1 MSVVQ
6 VLIILTSRSGV
17 WLAILF
23 SQHGLILSS
32 DDTWTWTSKVSTDL
46 TNPLFPPGADDAG
59 DMTSIY
65 LVMGDTLSSILPPG
79 QELMMAEIWR
89 VYIWWWVTCGLMVHI
104 ITLMVDDHRSSA
116 NQNLRREAGDQSE
129 ACIPSHLCSSLPG
142 RAGQWGADPGFT
154 PGQWR
159 LLGW

>member
-59 DMTSIY
+59 DMTSLY

-89 VYIWWWVTCGLMVHI
+89 VYIWWWVTWGLMVHI
-104 ITLMVDDHRSSA
+104 ITLMVDDHQPIRTCGGKPVT
-116 NQNLRREAGDQSE
+116 NQRPVFPHTCAPHYQGERDNEGQTRG
-129 ACIPSHLCSSLPG
+129 SHQDNG
-142 RAGQWGADPGFT
+142 GF
-154 PGQWR
+154 
-159 LLGW
+159 